1 MAFLFWCFAKARKP
15 FFFVCYGGLYVIS
28 KTERDLSERI
38 EKVIL
43 YYLAKYY
50 ILLGH
55 FLYITWGSIIIYV
68 CFFKKIIHP
77 YLTIHQ
83 SAMHILLHPISSDE
97 GMQQCLLRLGRHR
110 EGRHPVTQPLLIAG
124 IYHKL
129 ILGIF
134 HLTDIDSSIST
145 IYQHVNL
152 TSSPF
157 CTGSIHKRTARPGIN
172 IRQNTRNT

>member
-68 CFFKKIIHP
+68 CFFKKII
-77 YLTIHQ
+77 LTLTDFTLHF
-83 SAMHILLHPISSDE
+83 SCCFTKILHSQLN
-97 GMQQCLLRLGRHR
+97 
-110 EGRHPVTQPLLIAG
+110 PLLNNFTMQEKC
-124 IYHKL
+124 Y
-129 ILGIF
+129 
-134 HLTDIDSSIST
+134 
-145 IYQHVNL
+145 
-152 TSSPF
+152 
-157 CTGSIHKRTARPGIN
+157 
-172 IRQNTRNT
+172 